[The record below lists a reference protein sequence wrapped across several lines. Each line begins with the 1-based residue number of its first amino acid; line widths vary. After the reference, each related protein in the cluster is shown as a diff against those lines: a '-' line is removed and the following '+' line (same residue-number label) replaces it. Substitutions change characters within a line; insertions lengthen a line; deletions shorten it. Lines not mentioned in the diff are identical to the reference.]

1 MADFPALI
9 PGLNAL
15 LATVPVPFQP
25 RQTPCWL
32 SAACLLPIFPCFPSL
47 GLFIP
52 LGIKVRITFWWV
64 FICGLF
70 LCTRVLPPCLTSPT
84 RGPSPAGRMGTGR
97 IRGMLQ
103 RRWRAAWCV
112 QRHYLLLWF
121 WFSHHTS
128 ISAVLKSDQPSLTR
142 GILQLMVAFSSSVF
156 SGLLSPQVFSEV

>member
-1 MADFPALI
+1 MADFSALI

-15 LATVPVPFQP
+15 LAIHSSPGRHLADCLQP
-25 RQTPCWL
+25 ACFP
-32 SAACLLPIFPCFPSL
+32 SACFPSL

-52 LGIKVRITFWWV
+52 LGIEVRITFWWV

-103 RRWRAAWCV
+103 RRWRAAWWV

-121 WFSHHTS
+121 WFSRHTS
-128 ISAVLKSDQPSLTR
+128 ISPLLKPDQPSLTR